1 MCKTVRAIRANQ
13 WFPFGATWRLL
24 SQLSPFCWQP
34 QSPCRQGEGWKD
46 LHSCVPEQKQRWA
59 NIGDDFRLLIL
70 HHHHHHHHHYL
81 LLLFTFFRCFAVK
94 KSSSSNGVV
103 LDRTWCHFTLPQPVL
118 RYRWRWSPRW
128 ISFRCSK
135 ILWLC
140 LCLNELMY

>member
-1 MCKTVRAIRANQ
+1 MISV
-13 WFPFGATWRLL
+13 WATWRLL
-24 SQLSPFCWQP
+24 SQLSPFCWQL

-46 LHSCVPEQKQRWA
+46 LHSRVPEQKQRWA
-59 NIGDDFRLLIL
+59 NIRDDFRLLIL
-70 HHHHHHHHHYL
+70 QHWL
-81 LLLFTFFRCFAVK
+81 MIIIFFFSFLFVFIIILFRWFRLFRCFAFK

-118 RYRWRWSPRW
+118 RYRWRSPRW

-135 ILWLC
+135 ILWLL